1 MITKSRCLFSCPCL
15 SLLTL
20 IKLTNLSK
28 SCWKQNCVS
37 LEMMVILLHVSHIY
51 ASSCSSGSD
60 LLEIRSCH
68 VRYGQRNYRFIFY
81 YFSYNSFFVCPY
93 FRSGTEKNI
102 KWMQLA
108 VSKVVLSGNSCS
120 PTAVF
125 KGPGLLT

>member
-81 YFSYNSFFVCPY
+81 YFSYNSFFLFVHISDQAQRKTSNGCSLLFP
-93 FRSGTEKNI
+93 
-102 KWMQLA
+102 KWSSVAIL
-108 VSKVVLSGNSCS
+108 VPLLLCS
-120 PTAVF
+120 R
-125 KGPGLLT
+125 GQDY